1 MDKEKFKKEIGFKI
15 KIERMRQKISQEKL
29 AEMVDCSLSY
39 IGFVERGEMSLSL
52 YNFIKISS
60 ALKLDIN
67 EFLKEFV

>member
-1 MDKEKFKKEIGFKI
+1 MVAIGVFMSLRLSTLLHKYMEKQVA
-15 KIERMRQKISQEKL
+15 RQGAKL

-60 ALKLDIN
+60 VLKLD
-67 EFLKEFV
+67 V